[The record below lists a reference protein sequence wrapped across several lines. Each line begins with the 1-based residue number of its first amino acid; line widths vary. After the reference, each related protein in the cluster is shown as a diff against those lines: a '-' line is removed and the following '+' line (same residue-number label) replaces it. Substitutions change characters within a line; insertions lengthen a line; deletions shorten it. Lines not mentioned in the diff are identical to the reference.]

1 MAIEHSSERPPR
13 RGLWT
18 ALIFIAILVIA
29 FAGFASFRRNEVVV
43 SAEKATREQI
53 VSSITTNGKVE
64 PRDNFAASAPLAT
77 TVQRIYVKEGDAVR
91 PGQLLVQLE
100 DSAARA
106 EVAKALSALKA
117 AEANFNA
124 AKSGGT
130 HEEVVNRRAEIVK
143 AQSERDAAH
152 ANLEALKRLQAKGAA
167 SPGEVA
173 AAEGRLRNAEAT
185 LSALQQTQTERYAP
199 GELARFQAQVAEAN
213 AAYRA
218 AQDVLA
224 QSNVRAPRAGTVYSL
239 PVRQGR
245 FLNPGDQVVQ
255 VANLDDV
262 QVRAYIDEP
271 EIGRLSQAQQVRVTW
286 DAIPG
291 RVWTGTVSG
300 VPSTVVTI
308 GTRVVGETICT
319 VDNDDHKLLP
329 NVNVG
334 VTVITA
340 ERNNALTVPRGAVHE
355 ESGKYYVYELAGNRV
370 QRREVKIGATNL
382 TRTEITSGLPDN
394 ALIAL
399 SAESGQPLHD
409 GMEVRQAKAQ

>member
-1 MAIEHSSERPPR
+1 MEFGKLKRARML
-13 RGLWT
+13 LWT
-18 ALIFIAILVIA
+18 ALIVIAILVIA

-64 PRDNFAASAPLAT
+64 PRDNFAAYAPLAT
-77 TVQRIYVKEGDAVR
+77 TVQRIYVKEGDSVK

-100 DSAARA
+100 DSSARA

-117 AEANFNA
+117 AEANLSA

-143 AQSERDAAH
+143 AQSERDAAR

-173 AAEGRLRNAEAT
+173 AAEGRLRNAEAA
-185 LSALQQTQTERYAP
+185 LSALQQTQTERYAS

-213 AAYRA
+213 AAYQA
-218 AQDVLA
+218 TQDVLA
-224 QSNVRAPRAGTVYSL
+224 QLNVRAPREGTVYSL
-239 PVRQGR
+239 PVRQGQ
-245 FLNPGDQVVQ
+245 FLNAGDQIVQ
-255 VANLDDV
+255 VANLDNV

-271 EIGRLSQAQQVRVTW
+271 EIGRLSQGQPVRVTW

-291 RVWTGTVSG
+291 RVWTGRVSA

-319 VDNDDHKLLP
+319 VNNDDHKLLP

-355 ESGKYYVYELAGNRV
+355 ESGKFYVYELTGNRV

-382 TRTEITSGLPDN
+382 TRTEITSGISDN
-394 ALIAL
+394 ALVAL

>member
-1 MAIEHSSERPPR
+1 MAIEHSSERPRR

-18 ALIFIAILVIA
+18 ALIVIAILVIA
-29 FAGFASFRRNEVVV
+29 FAGFASFRRSEVVV

-64 PRDNFAASAPLAT
+64 PRDNFAAYAPLAT
-77 TVQRIYVKEGDAVR
+77 TVQRIYVKEGDSVK

-117 AEANFNA
+117 AEANLNA

-143 AQSERDAAH
+143 AQSERDAAR

-185 LSALQQTQTERYAP
+185 LNALQQTQTERYAP

-239 PVRQGR
+239 PVRQGQ
-245 FLNPGDQVVQ
+245 FLNAGDQIVQ

-271 EIGRLSQAQQVRVTW
+271 EIGRLSKGQQVRVTW

-300 VPSTVVTI
+300 APSTVVTI

-340 ERNNALTVPRGAVHE
+340 ERNTALTVPRGAVHE
-355 ESGKYYVYELAGNRV
+355 EGGRFYVYELTGNRV

-382 TRTEITSGLPDN
+382 TRTEITSGISDN

-399 SAESGQPLHD
+399 SAESGQALHD
-409 GMEVRQAKAQ
+409 GMEVRQVKAQ

>member
-1 MAIEHSSERPPR
+1 MAIEHPNERPQR

-18 ALIFIAILVIA
+18 ALIVLAILVIA

-64 PRDNFAASAPLAT
+64 PRDNFAAYAPLAT
-77 TVQRIYVKEGDAVR
+77 TVHRIYVKEGAAVK

-117 AEANFNA
+117 AEANLNA

-143 AQSERDAAH
+143 AQSERDAAR
-152 ANLEALKRLQAKGAA
+152 ANLDALKRLQAKGAA
-167 SPGEVA
+167 SPGEVS
-173 AAEGRLRNAEAT
+173 AAEDRLRNAEAA
-185 LSALQQTQTERYAP
+185 LSALQQTQTDRYAP
-199 GELARFQAQVAEAN
+199 GELARFQAQVSEAR
-213 AAYRA
+213 AVYQA

-224 QSNVRAPRAGTVYSL
+224 QSNVRAARAGTVFSL
-239 PVRQGR
+239 PVRQGQ
-245 FLNPGDQVVQ
+245 FLNPGDQIVQ
-255 VANLDDV
+255 VANLDNV

-271 EIGRLSQAQQVRVTW
+271 EIGRLSQGQQVRVTW

-382 TRTEITSGLPDN
+382 TRTEITSGISDN
-394 ALIAL
+394 AMIAL
-399 SAESGQPLHD
+399 SAESGQPLHE

>member
-1 MAIEHSSERPPR
+1 
-13 RGLWT
+13 
-18 ALIFIAILVIA
+18 
-29 FAGFASFRRNEVVV
+29 
-43 SAEKATREQI
+43 
-53 VSSITTNGKVE
+53 
-64 PRDNFAASAPLAT
+64 
-77 TVQRIYVKEGDAVR
+77 
-91 PGQLLVQLE
+91 
-100 DSAARA
+100 
-106 EVAKALSALKA
+106 
-117 AEANFNA
+117 
-124 AKSGGT
+124 
-130 HEEVVNRRAEIVK
+130 
-143 AQSERDAAH
+143 
-152 ANLEALKRLQAKGAA
+152 
-167 SPGEVA
+167 
-173 AAEGRLRNAEAT
+173 
-185 LSALQQTQTERYAP
+185 
-199 GELARFQAQVAEAN
+199 
-213 AAYRA
+213 
-218 AQDVLA
+218 
-224 QSNVRAPRAGTVYSL
+224 VYSL
-239 PVRQGR
+239 PVRQGQ
-245 FLNPGDQVVQ
+245 FLNPGDQIVQ
-255 VANLDDV
+255 VANLDNV

-291 RVWTGTVSG
+291 RVWTGKVSG

-382 TRTEITSGLPDN
+382 TRTEITSGISDN